1 MAVLV
6 SLPVPEQ
13 VALPTYPDMS
23 MGMDWDMLM
32 GMDNGLAAGNEE
44 EKAPKRGFQ
53 KVHPNPCMGPCH
65 TLAVASPALTL
76 RTVLPSHLDVLD
88 GLPYMTAARSSV
100 REEHFDV
107 TTITAISYYVFPCPS
122 KR

>member
-1 MAVLV
+1 MAVVV

-13 VALPTYPDMS
+13 VALQTYAD
-23 MGMDWDMLM
+23 GD
-32 GMDNGLAAGNEE
+32 GLAAGNEE

-53 KVHPNPCMGPCH
+53 KVHPTQCMGPCH